1 MYKSDEIKKLLG
13 LRIKEL
19 RKIKGFTQEE
29 LAEKMEIDQ
38 RNLSK
43 IECGNNF
50 ITAETLSKILSSLDI
65 EPAELFAFKHLQ
77 EEPVLKDELIKAII
91 DNKTDIKLLYQLYQ
105 VTKK

>member
-1 MYKSDEIKKLLG
+1 MYNSNEIKKLLG
-13 LRIKEL
+13 QRIKEL
-19 RKIKGFTQEE
+19 RKIKGLTQEE

-50 ITAETLSKILSSLDI
+50 ITAETLAKILSALDI
-65 EPAELFAFKHLQ
+65 EPSELFTFKHLQ

-91 DNKTDIKLLYQLYQ
+91 DNKTDIKLLYQLYY